1 MKNKAFELMNKY
13 ALELI
18 NLTDC
23 DPKGTKILFRLQG
36 RIYETED
43 GSDLRY
49 LQPKDIAITNGV
61 MGSSYPIERKILRE
75 NKEIHAI
82 ILSNTTYCRSWAS
95 YGKTLT
101 AAVDDM
107 AQIVGP
113 KAYVVDY
120 DEKAMNRAL
129 RKADGCFVR
138 GRYTLTMG
146 RSLYEA
152 VVALTVLEK
161 SAEINTKAAVLGGA
175 KSLPLAETKLMRRNY
190 KKKYSKAEQKVKA
203 EEGK

>member
-13 ALELI
+13 ALELV

-23 DPKGTKILFRLQG
+23 DPESLKILFRFHG

-43 GSDLRY
+43 GCDFRHLR
-49 LQPKDIAITNGV
+49 PEDIAITNGA

-75 NKEIHAI
+75 NREMHAI
-82 ILSNTTYCRSWAS
+82 VLSNTTYCKSWAS

-107 AQIVGP
+107 AQIIGP
-113 KAYVVDY
+113 KAYVVHY
-120 DEKAMNRAL
+120 DEKAVKRAL
-129 RKADGCFVR
+129 SKAAGCFVR

-146 RSLYEA
+146 RNLYEA

-161 SAEINTKAAVLGGA
+161 SAEINTKAVLLGGA
-175 KSLPLAETKLMRRNY
+175 KSLPLYEAKLMRMNY
-190 KKKYSKAEQKVKA
+190 KKKYSKAEQEVKA

>member
-1 MKNKAFELMNKY
+1 MKNKAFELINKY
-13 ALELI
+13 ALELV
-18 NLTDC
+18 NLAGC
-23 DPKGTKILFRLQG
+23 DPKGTKILFRFQG

-43 GSDLRY
+43 GCDFRN
-49 LQPKDIAITNGV
+49 LQPKDIAITNGA

-75 NKEIHAI
+75 NKEMHAI
-82 ILSNTTYCRSWAS
+82 VLSNTECCKSWAS

-113 KAYVVDY
+113 KAYVVPY
-120 DEKAMNRAL
+120 DEKAVKRAL
-129 RKADGCFVR
+129 SKAAGCFVR
-138 GRYTLTMG
+138 GRYTVTLG
-146 RSLYEA
+146 RTLYEA

-161 SAEINTKAAVLGGA
+161 SAEINTKAAVLGGP
-175 KSLPLAETKLMRRNY
+175 KNLPIHEAKLMRRMY
-190 KKKYSKAEQKVKA
+190 KKKYSKAEQEVKA